1 MADKK
6 KKEKELRQMN
16 RSELVQVIY
25 ELRMQNEE
33 MQTALDDRVICMEKA
48 GSIAEASL
56 EVNKVFAAAQKAAD
70 DYVESVLD
78 AFSDQEGAAL
88 QNQVDEILATARRR
102 GDEEAARIVAQAK
115 EQAKKDMNPT
125 CAKILKQ
132 AEEEAGAMRAQAE
145 QEATEAHA
153 QAEEELSQAHK
164 EAGKLVADAKK
175 EVDDLREQ
183 FLAEVTDIM
192 QKHPEIR
199 RYRKTDQK

>member
-1 MADKK
+1 MANKE

-16 RSELVQVIY
+16 RSELVELIY

-33 MQTALDDRVICMEKA
+33 MQTALDNRTISMEKA

-56 EVNKVFAAAQKAAD
+56 ALNKVFEAAQKAAD

-78 AFSDQEGAAL
+78 AFSDQEGPAL
-88 QNQVDEILATARRR
+88 QNQVDEILSMARRR
-102 GDEEAARIVAQAK
+102 GDEEAAQIVAQAK
-115 EQAKKDMNPT
+115 KQAEKDMNPT

-132 AEEEAGAMRAQAE
+132 AEKEAGAMRAQAE
-145 QEATEAHA
+145 REATESHEKAEKELSKAHA
-153 QAEEELSQAHK
+153 EAE
-164 EAGKLVADAKK
+164 KLLADAKK
-175 EVDDLREQ
+175 EVDDQREQ